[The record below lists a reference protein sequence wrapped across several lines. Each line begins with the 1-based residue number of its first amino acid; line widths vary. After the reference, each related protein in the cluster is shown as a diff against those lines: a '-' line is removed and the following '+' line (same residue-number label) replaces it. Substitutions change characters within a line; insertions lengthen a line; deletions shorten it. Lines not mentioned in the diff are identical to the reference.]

1 MIVVTGAS
9 GSLGRLVV
17 KALPADQVVAAV
29 RNPEKAADLGV
40 PVRVA
45 DYDRPETL
53 VEAFT
58 GADKVLLISG
68 SEVGKRLP
76 QHTAV
81 IEAARKAGVP
91 HIVYTSLL
99 RADTST
105 LGLAPEHK
113 ATEQLIRESGIPF
126 TILRNGWYTENYASV
141 FAQAAQTGGFVGSGG
156 EGRIASATRAD
167 YAAAAV
173 AVLTGTGHEGR
184 TYELAGDT
192 GWTYPEL
199 AQVLTKVTG
208 REVAYTNLP
217 AEQHRE
223 ALVSHGVPAQYA
235 DLLVD
240 SDQGIAVGQL
250 DDSTGELA
258 KLIGRPTTPLATT
271 VADLLK

>member
-9 GSLGRLVV
+9 GALGRLVV
-17 KALPADQVVAAV
+17 KGLPTGQVVAAA
-29 RNPEKAADLGV
+29 RTPEKVADLGV

-58 GADKVLLISG
+58 GADKVLLVSS

-81 IEAARKAGVP
+81 VEAAKKAGVP
-91 HIVYTSLL
+91 HLVYTSVL

-126 TILRNGWYTENYASV
+126 TFLRNGWYTENYTST
-141 FAQAAQTGGFVGSGG
+141 FQQAAQTGGFIGSAGA
-156 EGRIASATRAD
+156 GRVASATRAD
-167 YAAAAV
+167 YAEAAV

-184 TYELAGDT
+184 VYELAGDT
-192 GWTYPEL
+192 SWSYPEL
-199 AQVLTKVTG
+199 ARALTTAAG
-208 REVAYTNLP
+208 REVTYTNLT
-217 AEQHRE
+217 ADQHRE
-223 ALVSHGVPAQYA
+223 ALTSYNLPAHLV

-240 SDQGIAVGQL
+240 SDHGIAVGQL
-250 DDSTGELA
+250 DDSTGELG
-258 KLIGRPTTPLATT
+258 KLIGRPTTPLT
-271 VADLLK
+271 VTLADVLK